1 MLFPK
6 FLILGASASAV
17 ASTIP
22 SIDNQQCK
30 IVNLVVTA
38 LHKEAKA
45 SSFCSSLVPVCTAST
60 TRTIFYTNN
69 VRQTSSKPT
78 TVTSTVTETSTT
90 TSTDL
95 TLVPSTSTAE
105 AVTTTT
111 TDVVTTTSL
120 RCDQQEKRNAP
131 KTSKAPPVPKG
142 CAQAPGLLKIFP
154 CEQLVTA
161 CKCLALPT
169 TTKTF
174 TVTQTTQTTV
184 VSTVAD
190 VSTTTVTLTQVAIIT
205 ATPITTV
212 TPTSTSTLVSTTTV
226 VSCPCTSPG
235 LTDLCGTTCVNRQT
249 DPNNCG
255 TCGNTCPSGT
265 CSNGACTSPSL
276 DSCPTASRCNA
287 PVTCPGSTGC
297 YCLKTSSGV
306 NRCVQL
312 SGCASVGCTAD
323 ADCSA
328 GRYCVVD
335 TCCGGGVCLAY
346 ASCPNPGVPSR
357 MFRKRMVGEEMEVDP
372 LDSVSVEEWRAK
384 NGEK

>member
-1 MLFPK
+1 MLFTK

-17 ASTIP
+17 ASSIP
-22 SIDNQQCK
+22 SIDKQQCK

-60 TRTIFYTNN
+60 TRTIFYTNT

-78 TVTSTVTETSTT
+78 TVTSTVTETSTA

-154 CEQLVTA
+154 CEH
-161 CKCLALPT
+161 
-169 TTKTF
+169 
-174 TVTQTTQTTV
+174 
-184 VSTVAD
+184 TVAD

-212 TPTSTSTLVSTTTV
+212 TPTSTSTLVSTTTI